1 MTYNYGKQKKMSDE
15 INEETLFLRLKEV
28 LIPDLERA
36 VDEFSSF
43 DCTSKI
49 LNAHIELKCRH
60 THYSTL
66 LIEKSKYDRLME
78 IASTNLMAPLYINST
93 PEGVWAF
100 NLLKFD
106 NITWTEQ
113 DNLPAT
119 TEFDNKDKVTKAVGF
134 LPIEDG
140 DRLFWN

>member
-78 IASTNLMAPLYINST
+78 IANTNLMAPLYINST

-119 TEFDNKDKVTKAVGF
+119 TEFDNKEKVTKAVGF
-134 LPIEDG
+134 LPIEEG
-140 DRLFWN
+140 DRLFWT

>member
-78 IASTNLMAPLYINST
+78 IANTNLMAPLYINST

-119 TEFDNKDKVTKAVGF
+119 TEFDNKEKVTKAVGF

-140 DRLFWN
+140 DRLFWT

>member
-1 MTYNYGKQKKMSDE
+1 MSDE

-60 THYSTL
+60 THYSSL

-78 IASTNLMAPLYINST
+78 IAKTNLMAPLYINST

-119 TEFDNKDKVTKAVGF
+119 TEFDNKEKVTKAVGF

-140 DRLFWN
+140 DRLFWT

>member
-60 THYSTL
+60 THYSSL

-78 IASTNLMAPLYINST
+78 IAKTNLMAPLYINST

-119 TEFDNKDKVTKAVGF
+119 TEFDNKEKVTKAVGF

-140 DRLFWN
+140 DRLFWT

>member
-60 THYSTL
+60 THYSSL

-78 IASTNLMAPLYINST
+78 IANTNLMAPLYINST

-119 TEFDNKDKVTKAVGF
+119 TEFDNKEKVTKAVGF

-140 DRLFWN
+140 DRLFWT